1 MTTPMNTV
9 SLENT
14 ANDYADDITTRLR
27 DGENLR
33 AIMSDFQS
41 LFITDKHQG
50 VDVFDTV
57 TVIATVT
64 VENIHFWVEV
74 LVIDKS
80 TNESKQRTAY
90 VRK

>member
-9 SLENT
+9 SLEDT

-41 LFITDKHQG
+41 LFVTDKHQG

-64 VENIHFWVEV
+64 VENTHFWVEV
-74 LVIDKS
+74 LAIDKS

>member
-1 MTTPMNTV
+1 MTTPMNIA

-41 LFITDKHQG
+41 LFVTDKHQG

-64 VENIHFWVEV
+64 VENTHFWVEV
-74 LVIDKS
+74 LAIDKS
-80 TNESKQRTAY
+80 TKESKQRTAY

>member
-1 MTTPMNTV
+1 MTTPMNIT

-41 LFITDKHQG
+41 LFVTDKHQG

-64 VENIHFWVEV
+64 VENTHFWVEV
-74 LVIDKS
+74 LAIDKS

>member
-1 MTTPMNTV
+1 MTTPVNIA

-41 LFITDKHQG
+41 LFVTDKHQG
-50 VDVFDTV
+50 VDVFDNV

-64 VENIHFWVEV
+64 VENTHFWVEV
-74 LVIDKS
+74 LAIDKS
-80 TNESKQRTAY
+80 TNESKQCTAY

>member
-1 MTTPMNTV
+1 MTTPVNIA

-41 LFITDKHQG
+41 LFVTDKHQG

-64 VENIHFWVEV
+64 VENTHFWVEV
-74 LVIDKS
+74 LAIDKS

>member
-1 MTTPMNTV
+1 MTTPVNIA

-41 LFITDKHQG
+41 LFVTDKHQG
-50 VDVFDTV
+50 VDVFDNV

-64 VENIHFWVEV
+64 VENTHFWVEV
-74 LVIDKS
+74 LAIDKS

>member
-1 MTTPMNTV
+1 MTTLMNIA

-41 LFITDKHQG
+41 LFVTDKHQG

-64 VENIHFWVEV
+64 VENTHFWVEV

>member
-1 MTTPMNTV
+1 MTTPMNIA

-41 LFITDKHQG
+41 LFVTDKHQG

-64 VENIHFWVEV
+64 VENTHFWVEV
-74 LVIDKS
+74 LAIDKS

>member
-1 MTTPMNTV
+1 MTTPVNIA

-14 ANDYADDITTRLR
+14 VNDYADDITTRLR

-41 LFITDKHQG
+41 LFVTDKHQG

-64 VENIHFWVEV
+64 VENTHFWVEV
-74 LVIDKS
+74 LAIDKS

>member
-1 MTTPMNTV
+1 MTTPMNIA

-41 LFITDKHQG
+41 LFVTDKHQG
-50 VDVFDTV
+50 VDVFGTV

-64 VENIHFWVEV
+64 VENTHFWVEV
-74 LVIDKS
+74 LAIDKS
-80 TNESKQRTAY
+80 TNESKQRTVY

>member
-1 MTTPMNTV
+1 MTTPMNIA

-27 DGENLR
+27 DGENPR

-41 LFITDKHQG
+41 LFVTDKHQG
-50 VDVFDTV
+50 IDVFDTV

-64 VENIHFWVEV
+64 VENTHFWVEV
-74 LVIDKS
+74 LAIDKS

>member
-1 MTTPMNTV
+1 MTTPMNIA

-41 LFITDKHQG
+41 LFVTDKHQG
-50 VDVFDTV
+50 VDVFGTV

-64 VENIHFWVEV
+64 VENTHFWVEV
-74 LVIDKS
+74 LAIDKS

>member
-1 MTTPMNTV
+1 MTTPMNIA

-14 ANDYADDITTRLR
+14 TNDYADDITTRLR

-41 LFITDKHQG
+41 LFVTDKYQG

-64 VENIHFWVEV
+64 VENTHFWVEV
-74 LVIDKS
+74 LAIDKS

>member
-1 MTTPMNTV
+1 MTTPMNIA

-41 LFITDKHQG
+41 LFVTDKHQG

-64 VENIHFWVEV
+64 VENTHFWVEV

>member
-64 VENIHFWVEV
+64 VENTHFWVEV
-74 LVIDKS
+74 LAIDKS
-80 TNESKQRTAY
+80 TKESKQRTAY